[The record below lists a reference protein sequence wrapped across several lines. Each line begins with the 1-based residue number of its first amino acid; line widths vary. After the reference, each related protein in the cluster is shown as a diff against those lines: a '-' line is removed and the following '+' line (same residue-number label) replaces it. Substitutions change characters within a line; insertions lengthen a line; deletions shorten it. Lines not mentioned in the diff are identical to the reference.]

1 MISAQAKIRL
11 DNPSAVLTALRDHM
25 AEHDIDTHDVEDVVV
40 AHIRAGEARLHAGDI
55 ELSLEARAPSQS
67 QLENLASFLA
77 SHVLEIAHPE
87 KPGIEWSGLQAG
99 ARFSDF
105 REMMVTHVEDLAPHM
120 RRISLKGEDLGRFD
134 TEEDLHVRLFF
145 PPPGQEP
152 LWPVRGADGLVQSV
166 PEERKPAVRKYTI
179 RRINAGA
186 GTLDIDFVIHEVAGP
201 GSDWA
206 KGAAPGMRI
215 GMAGPG
221 GRSAKQADWM
231 LLAGDETALPAIA
244 RILERLPATA
254 KGTVVLVADAPKE
267 AIALQYPP
275 GFEIRWVHHQPG
287 LADFVATVVAV
298 DIPQDCTRFCWAG
311 AELKYIQ
318 AIRRHWRDT
327 IGLSSNEQLAVA
339 YWRKGQQQD
348 R

>member
-11 DNPSAVLTALRDHM
+11 GNPSAVLTALRDHM
-25 AEHDIDTHDVEDVVV
+25 VEHDIDIHDVEDVVV

-77 SHVLEIAHPE
+77 SHVLEFAHPE

-105 REMMVTHVEDLAPHM
+105 REMVVTRVEDLTPQM
-120 RRISLKGEDLGRFD
+120 RRISLKGEDLDRFD
-134 TEEDLHVRLFF
+134 TGEDLHVRLFF

-152 LWPVRGADGLVQSV
+152 LWPVRGADGLVQPA

-179 RRINAGA
+179 RRINTDA
-186 GTLDIDFVIHEVAGP
+186 GTLDIDFVIHEAAGP

-244 RILERLPATA
+244 RILEGLPVTA
-254 KGTVVLVADAPKE
+254 AGIVVLVADKTAD
-267 AIALQYPP
+267 AIALRHPP
-275 GFEIRWVHHQPG
+275 GFRVERLDRRSG
-287 LADFVATVVAV
+287 SADFTSTVLAI
-298 DIPQDCTRFCWAG
+298 DIPRDRTRFCWAG
-311 AELKYIQ
+311 AEFDEIQ

-327 IGLSSNEQLAVA
+327 VGLSSGEQLAVA
-339 YWRKGQQQD
+339 YWREGKAD
-348 R
+348 S